1 MVSRPNWTGYKK
13 HFLMYNFNN
22 AVVRLVLADLS
33 LCVFLC
39 VCASHKRELVFV
51 PLDILIKQ
59 TLNIKKKTY
68 NVFVVPNSDI
78 YTCYQI

>member
-1 MVSRPNWTGYKK
+1 
-13 HFLMYNFNN
+13 MYNFNN

-59 TLNIKKKTY
+59 TLNIKKPY

-78 YTCYQI
+78 YTCYLI

>member
-59 TLNIKKKTY
+59 TLNIKKKHTMSLLCLIAI
-68 NVFVVPNSDI
+68 FI
-78 YTCYQI
+78 HAT